1 MTEIRC
7 MLSTNF
13 KIVRNSEFTPNQNFL
28 DDFFFTIKLM
38 LATEIEMFNSK
49 NYMIQPK
56 DLITGVIQGTG

>member
-1 MTEIRC
+1 MTEIGW

-13 KIVRNSEFTPNQNFL
+13 KMVRNSEFTPNQNFL
-28 DDFFFTIKLM
+28 DDFFFFTIKLM

-56 DLITGVIQGTG
+56 DLIT

>member
-1 MTEIRC
+1 

-38 LATEIEMFNSK
+38 LAIEIEMFNSK

-56 DLITGVIQGTG
+56 DLIT